1 MINSISDFP
10 KYKWVKDWDIK
21 PHMPKLNHPH
31 LHPIKAKLDNFGK
44 ILIHDIEQIYL
55 QFGLQFSYEVI
66 HLCDCLIICSQN
78 KKSSI
83 ELIILDSGILYG
95 QIEGIDHPS
104 LIGKQVYKINEN
116 LSKINI
122 QNKQIN
128 YHISNNHF
136 CCFITDLN
144 YKNTNEIIE
153 NVYKEDFNLL
163 LENRFHYRKN
173 KIPYLNQSESHNTL
187 LLLCLEKM
195 LSSLRSPVNEIPGLW
210 AISDDN
216 DESILDINTLI
227 IQIFA
232 WISIDA
238 DIAMQ
243 LLNTLLKLQTSSGS
257 IPCQINIDSEIL
269 STNAPTPVLCMLTEH
284 LYTKKTAILN
294 ESILI
299 RLIRYLRWCNSYYD
313 PVHKEI
319 HLWRSK
325 QEIINPSIDDTDLI
339 TSDLTSLLLN
349 EIKCLENLIKLND
362 KNDKL
367 PDDLV
372 KMKKNL
378 ENNLN
383 GLFWNEDNQDY
394 SNAYLRDKKVIIE
407 NYNSLLPML
416 CGGYQ
421 QSSRTNFLERL
432 KHGELIDKSNNLST
446 WREIN
451 LQDKNLPILQ
461 KILFIKS
468 IRKFDPAGTII
479 YDYVRLAMNGFIDW
493 FNCLNEINNTF
504 KINQK
509 NAAHVIDIN
518 QEYRRNYQISNKRI
532 DNIIRKLKLARI
544 DRIDFAIVGTT
555 ILLIAGIKFTYSLNK
570 EPPPYSTIETEMI
583 SSLGHG
589 DIKHLYKSANLI
601 IKNYP
606 EHDSLAHLYLAN
618 SYLKGGN
625 LDSALYHINCVREK
639 YPDSP
644 GPMFINAITLH
655 LLKKNTEADK
665 IYYEFIYLFD
675 LIFPEIVKKAS
686 LYKFLIKENLELPD
700 NWIDIYDSKFT
711 YEI

>member
-1 MINSISDFP
+1 MIKSINDFP
-10 KYKWVKDWDIK
+10 KYKWVKDWYIK
-21 PHMPKLNHPH
+21 PHMPKLDHPY
-31 LHPIKAKLDNFGK
+31 LYPINAKLDNFGK
-44 ILIHDIEQIYL
+44 ILINDTEQVYL
-55 QFGLQFSYEVI
+55 QFGLQFTYEIV
-66 HLCDCLIICSQN
+66 HLCDCLIISSQN
-78 KKSSI
+78 KESSI
-83 ELIILDSGILYG
+83 KVIILDSGILYG
-95 QIEGIDHPS
+95 QIEGNEHPS
-104 LIGKQVYKINEN
+104 LIGKKVCEINEN
-116 LSKINI
+116 LSVIRI
-122 QNKQIN
+122 QKKQIN
-128 YHISNNHF
+128 YHKRNNQF

-144 YKNTNEIIE
+144 YNNTNQIIE

-173 KIPYLNQSESHNTL
+173 KIPYLNQSESHNAL

-195 LSSLRSPVNEIPGLW
+195 LSSLRSSVDEIPGLW

-216 DESILDINTLI
+216 DESILDTNTLT

-232 WISIDA
+232 WISIDQ

-243 LLNTLLKLQTSSGS
+243 LLSTLLKLQTSSGS
-257 IPCQINIDSEIL
+257 IPCQINIDGEIL
-269 STNAPTPVLCMLTEH
+269 STYAPTPILCMLAEH
-284 LYTKKTAILN
+284 LYTKKISIIN
-294 ESILI
+294 ESII
-299 RLIRYLRWCNSYYD
+299 IKLIRYLRWCNSYYD

-325 QEIINPSIDDTDLI
+325 QEIINPNIDDVDLI

-349 EIKCLENLIKLND
+349 EIICLENLIKLND
-362 KNDKL
+362 ENNKL
-367 PDDLV
+367 PDDLI
-372 KMKKNL
+372 KMKNNL

-394 SNAYLRDKKVIIE
+394 SNAYLRDKKVIIK

-451 LQDKNLPILQ
+451 LEDQNLPILQ
-461 KILFIKS
+461 KILFVKS
-468 IRKFDPAGTII
+468 IRKFDPAGTIL
-479 YDYVRLAMNGFIDW
+479 YDYIRLAMNGFIDW
-493 FNCLNEINNTF
+493 FNSLSEINNTF

-518 QEYRRNYQISNKRI
+518 QEYRRNYQISNQRV

-544 DRIDFAIVGTT
+544 DRIDFAIVGIT
-555 ILLIAGIKFTYSLNK
+555 ILLIIGIRFTYSLNK

-583 SSLGHG
+583 SSLGYG
-589 DIKHLYKSANLI
+589 DVKHLYKSANLI

-606 EHDSLAHLYLAN
+606 KQDSLAHLYLAN
-618 SYLKGGN
+618 SYLKAKD
-625 LDSALYHINCVREK
+625 LDKALYHINCVREK
-639 YPDSP
+639 HPDSP
-644 GPMFINAITLH
+644 GPMFVNAITLH
-655 LLKKNTEADK
+655 LLKKNTEANK

-675 LIFPEIVKKAS
+675 FIFPEIVKKAS
-686 LYKFLIKENLELPD
+686 FYKFLIKENLELPD